1 MAQIQFNA
9 AVVDPFGDRTPV
21 PAGNY
26 RVVLKQSGIEVPK
39 SGQGKMVQLQMSVVE
54 GEQQGKVIFQ
64 NINYLSPN
72 PTAQQIGQSK
82 LSSLCHVCGVLQLQ
96 DTQQLHGIPFRVQVS
111 VSEDGK
117 YNEVDAFQR
126 DDGQPIVKG
135 VAGPTA
141 GAPAQAP
148 SWAAPAPQQGQ
159 PPAPQP
165 APQQAQAPAPQPW
178 QQPAAPVQQQAPAPQ
193 QMPAPQSPPWQQPQ
207 QGQPPAQQPP
217 QQGQAPATPPWQRPS

>member
-111 VSEDGK
+111 VSEDGR

-126 DDGQPIVKG
+126 EDGQPIVKG

-141 GAPAQAP
+141 GAPTQAP
-148 SWAAPAPQQGQ
+148 SWAAPAPQQAA
-159 PPAPQP
+159 PAPQP